1 MNIFHVTIYNKSTYD
16 NKNLQFSLLKNE
28 LFIEEVSK

>member
-1 MNIFHVTIYNKSTYD
+1 MSQYIIKSTYD
-16 NKNLQFSLLKNE
+16 NKNVQFSLLKNE